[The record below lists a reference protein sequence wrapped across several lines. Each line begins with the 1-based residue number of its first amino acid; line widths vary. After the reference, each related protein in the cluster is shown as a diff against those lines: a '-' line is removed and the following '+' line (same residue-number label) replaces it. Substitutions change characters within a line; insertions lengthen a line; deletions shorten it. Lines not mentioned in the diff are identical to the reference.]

1 MEKSNLVNKALLG
14 TSVAAVLG
22 SAYLLYKTWKG
33 NEEEEDC
40 DDFVEIEE
48 NLRPLSFRQKKS
60 SQNKAPQADEA
71 LDQSLLQ
78 DIELDQSEIGTQ
90 IYKICISAGVQGGKT
105 TAMSKVSEQLTSL
118 GYKVFVCPNVYTL
131 TRDGG
136 VEIFDKTLSKEL
148 QLANLITYLKMI
160 MKNEDYFFGLAG
172 DEVES
177 KCVVLCNSGTMD
189 AKAYVDEDLW
199 EAMISETGWTEM
211 NLRGSVHLTRQ
222 ALRPGASLGNRGR
235 RSS

>member
-1 MEKSNLVNKALLG
+1 MEKSSLLNKALLG

-22 SAYLLYKTWKG
+22 SAFLLYKTLRG
-33 NEEEEDC
+33 DEEEGSEE
-40 DDFVEIEE
+40 DFVELEE
-48 NLRPLSFRQKKS
+48 NLRPLSFKQKKS

-105 TAMSKVSEQLTSL
+105 TAMSKVAEQLTSL
-118 GYKVFVCPNVYTL
+118 GYKVFTCPNVYTL

-136 VEIFDKTLSKEL
+136 VEVFDTTLSMEL
-148 QLANLITYLKMI
+148 QLANLITYMKMI
-160 MKNEDYFFGLAG
+160 MKTEDYFFQLAG
-172 DEVES
+172 DEVET

-189 AKAYVDEDLW
+189 AKAYVDEELW

-211 NLRGSVHLTRQ
+211 NLRGRVD
-222 ALRPGASLGNRGR
+222 
-235 RSS
+235 